1 MRIHPIELDLP
12 LSQDQLIDI
21 MLIQWRTP
29 MEDEEGLSAAIQERA
44 VASKARVLESLATW
58 TLTEHGTATRPL
70 FVLTPEIS
78 TPLGGL
84 ETFKDLIESLRRPA
98 VIVAGL
104 EYLDRDEYR
113 RLISSSNNPE
123 PEFWMEGVDA
133 AEKINAAAI
142 LTRDVGGNLNFFVQ
156 PKIHPADIER
166 RWRVYGASHVLVF
179 HHRSHAPGA
188 GVNFCVQICS
198 DFCTARHVSLLRKQI
213 LEAFRNENLGVD
225 LTLLLECNADQQ
237 MPQFR
242 DGTNAFFQ
250 PQAGEVSTDKGTLV
264 MLNNASRASGKSAV
278 WGDSQFRFPYNR
290 WRQGGGEFTYCLA
303 QNSGEYWQDATFR
316 EPGPCAYWVTFKPLL
331 LCDTRPAS
339 GDSLPFK
346 EASCWKFDNPENLV
360 PTFKHVSAV
369 MHWLESEWSN
379 GKGQLATS
387 LAEQGSNAEITDE
400 LVRIYSE
407 SATEWI
413 VALNNDLAKRALQ
426 TLFACFRKEGYPY
439 GTTHYREMEPRQWGA
454 NSDAAKAAI
463 EMIRLHALL
472 KIGALD
478 YGTTL
483 AVDPLGARHVTLA
496 NSISTTYLWGGADT
510 MAEKMAEDYRDELSW
525 VEQASTQYFVIVL
538 INPRNRPDTD
548 ELQRNMSESRVNRAS
563 TPAGAG
569 PHLNSGGEVT
579 TGEGW
584 KPIFVY
590 HDVFENAVMESDITN
605 FRSRL
610 SETVGGVVN
619 RATSA

>member
-29 MEDEEGLSAAIQERA
+29 MQDEEGLSAAVEEKA
-44 VASKARVLESLATW
+44 VALKARVLESLVTW
-58 TLTEHGTATRPL
+58 TLNEHRTATRPL

-84 ETFKDLIESLRRPA
+84 ETFKALLESLRRPA
-98 VIVAGL
+98 VVVAGM

-123 PEFWMEGVDA
+123 PESWIEGVDA

-142 LTRDVGGNLNFFVQ
+142 LIRDVTGNVSFFVQ

-166 RWRVYGASHVLVF
+166 RWRVHGASHVLVF

-198 DFCTARHVSLLRKQI
+198 DFCTAPHVSLLRKQI
-213 LEAFRNENLGVD
+213 LEAFRNENLGLD

-242 DGTNAFFQ
+242 DGTNTFFQ
-250 PQAGEVSTDKGTLV
+250 PHAGEVTTDKGTLV

-290 WRQGGGEFTYCLA
+290 WRQGGGEFTYSLM
-303 QNSGEYWQDATFR
+303 QNSGEYWQEATFR
-316 EPGPCAYWVTFKPLL
+316 EPGPCAYWLTFKPLL
-331 LCDTRPAS
+331 LCDSRPAS

-346 EASCWKFDNPENLV
+346 EASCWKFDNPENLM
-360 PTFKHVSAV
+360 PTFKHISAV
-369 MHWLESEWSN
+369 MHWLESEWRS
-379 GKGQLATS
+379 GRDQLASS
-387 LAEQGSNAEITDE
+387 LAEQRSDAEIAAR
-400 LVRIYSE
+400 LVRTYSE

-413 VALNNDLAKRALQ
+413 IALNNDLAKRALQ
-426 TLFACFRKEGYPY
+426 TLFVSFRKERYPY
-439 GTTHYREMEPRQWGA
+439 GTTHYREIEPREWGA

-472 KIGALD
+472 SIGALD
-478 YGTTL
+478 SGTALT
-483 AVDPLGARHVTLA
+483 VDPAGVRHVFLA
-496 NSISTTYLWGGADT
+496 SVSTTYLWGGAET
-510 MAEKMAEDYRDELSW
+510 AAEKMADDYREELSL
-525 VEQASTQYFVIVL
+525 ENRASTQHFVIVL
-538 INPRNRPDTD
+538 ISPRNRPDPD
-548 ELQRNMSESRVNRAS
+548 QLEKRMSESRVNRAS
-563 TPAGAG
+563 APEGAG

-590 HDVFENAVMESDITN
+590 HDLFENAVGESDINN

-610 SETVGGVVN
+610 SEGVRGVVN
-619 RATSA
+619 RATQA